1 MTFTRNIY
9 PFSHL
14 FLKKS
19 VRLNYF
25 LAASVYFCELDRF
38 NHDIA
43 LFLRP
48 YGGLIGSR
56 QVSKSTKK
64 FTFARYLTRRRSF
77 RNRFI

>member
-25 LAASVYFCELDRF
+25 LAASVYFSELDSI

-43 LFLRP
+43 LFLRL
-48 YGGLIGSR
+48 YGGLIGIDNSSLDKYLK
-56 QVSKSTKK
+56 VPKSLRLC
-64 FTFARYLTRRRSF
+64 A
-77 RNRFI
+77 I